1 MSNDINKD
9 LDRFSRLVNVFL
21 KSEKNNPV
29 SRFITPSKL
38 TEGIDVSLDYNG
50 VSAEVLDKILEK
62 IMLISPKSSSSLF
75 LISYTEDDIVK
86 LF

>member
-1 MSNDINKD
+1 M
-9 LDRFSRLVNVFL
+9 
-21 KSEKNNPV
+21 
-29 SRFITPSKL
+29 L